1 MLGETVKL
9 VPVNDPGFNV
19 YTLAPV
25 GVAVG
30 VITVELFEQIVGL
43 LTDKIATVGVALTV
57 IVVVAE
63 LALTHPAALV
73 PVNV

>member
-9 VPVNDPGFNV
+9 VPVNAPGFNV
-19 YTLAPV
+19 YTLAPD

-30 VITVELFEQIVGL
+30 VMTVELFEQIVGL
-43 LTDKIATVGVALTV
+43 LTDKIETVGVALTV